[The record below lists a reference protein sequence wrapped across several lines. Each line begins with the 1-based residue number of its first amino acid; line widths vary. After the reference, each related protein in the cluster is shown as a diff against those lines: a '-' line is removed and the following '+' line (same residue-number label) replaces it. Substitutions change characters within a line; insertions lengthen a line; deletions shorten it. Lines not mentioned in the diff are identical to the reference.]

1 LVISLVHTSLFLV
14 FKTASANGLSLGYAA
29 IAMASTSLEASSYT
43 IQNVASLPSKLYS
56 TGGSKKN
63 RGLLGSTSY
72 SFLFP
77 RLCTKITIIQKCIP
91 DNPAPPN
98 SATEEDHTG
107 RSTLDDAHTSKHVAP
122 GRSTCS
128 HAVCPIALE
137 AWELGELCELKWW
150 WALRWAGV
158 GWEPGKEKGE
168 AGIG

>member
-1 LVISLVHTSLFLV
+1 VVPRRTAAYLEVRPIVFFSLV
-14 FKTASANGLSLGYAA
+14 Y
-29 IAMASTSLEASSYT
+29 
-43 IQNVASLPSKLYS
+43 
-56 TGGSKKN
+56 KN
-63 RGLLGSTSY
+63 NHH
-72 SFLFP
+72 P
-77 RLCTKITIIQKCIP
+77 KCIP